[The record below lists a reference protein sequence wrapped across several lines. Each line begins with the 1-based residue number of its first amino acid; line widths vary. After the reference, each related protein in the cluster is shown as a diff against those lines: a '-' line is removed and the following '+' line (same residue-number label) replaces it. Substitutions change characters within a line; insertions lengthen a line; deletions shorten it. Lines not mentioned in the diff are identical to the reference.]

1 MMVVRLVLIP
11 SAFDIEE
18 LQPVARIAM
27 PYSVPKNQYSAAMI
41 STTNSSAVPTVRI
54 ISTTSLPAVTYLD
67 EMTSGNLST
76 DRRVSLSVDV
86 EVNGIQC
93 ELSQDARKYARNTE
107 HGIEQRGAQTRSAA
121 R

>member
-1 MMVVRLVLIP
+1 MPLESTSAMMVVRLVLIP

-76 DRRVSLSVDV
+76 L
-86 EVNGIQC
+86 
-93 ELSQDARKYARNTE
+93 T
-107 HGIEQRGAQTRSAA
+107 GALAFPLMSR
-121 R
+121 